1 MTQDDFK
8 AALNAYLEEPEQSLY
23 GVTNA
28 ITRAAQGYQG
38 EDKYHLERV
47 ATKVLAEGLRK

>member
-1 MTQDDFK
+1 MD
-8 AALNAYLEEPEQSLY
+8 EPDNSLF

-28 ITRAAQGYQG
+28 VTRAAQWYTG